1 MQGIEDTIGI
11 SIESGFDFS
20 HMLEVCNKR
29 VGMLGHG
36 QVTIMW
42 LQKHRVWLSELVSI
56 FVVGDGNGM
65 ATENS
70 DDSTSNFN
78 TKEKRKGKV
87 WVWKFGSHFW
97 HHFGM
102 RWQLR
107 EEKLSWEIIGHQ
119 SSADLVP
126 GHSLPPCSF
135 LSHEMSW
142 SSLLYAVCH
151 DAMMFA
157 LCKSHSN
164 RTSWPLNETS
174 ETEPNKPFQILLG
187 YFALSNGD
195 EKSGYHG
202 EWVNKGNE
210 ESFSDFS
217 PSRKAAWAGVLLPTV
232 SPGKMFL
239 LILFHWRSLE
249 DSGS

>member
-1 MQGIEDTIGI
+1 MQSIKGAIGI
-11 SIESGFDFS
+11 SIKSGFDFS
-20 HMLEVCNKR
+20 HVLEVWNKR
-29 VGMLGHG
+29 FGRLGHS
-36 QVTIMW
+36 QVTTMW
-42 LQKHRVWLSELVSI
+42 LQGHRVWLSELVSI
-56 FVVGDGNGM
+56 FMVGDGNGV

-78 TKEKRKGKV
+78 TKEKSKGKV
-87 WVWKFGSHFW
+87 WVWKLGPHLRQ
-97 HHFGM
+97 HFGM
-102 RWQLR
+102 HWQLR
-107 EEKLSWEIIGHQ
+107 EERLSWEIVGLQ

-126 GHSLPPCSF
+126 GLSLPPCCF

-142 SSLLYAVCH
+142 FSLLYAVCR
-151 DAMMFA
+151 DATMFA
-157 LCKSHSN
+157 LSKGHSN

-174 ETEPNKPFQILLG
+174 ETEPNKPFQSLLG
-187 YFALSNGD
+187 YFALRHGD

-202 EWVNKGNE
+202 EWVDKGRE

-217 PSRKAAWAGVLLPTV
+217 PSRKAAWAGVLSPAV
-232 SPGKMFL
+232 SPGEMFL

>member
-87 WVWKFGSHFW
+87 
-97 HHFGM
+97 
-102 RWQLR
+102 
-107 EEKLSWEIIGHQ
+107 
-119 SSADLVP
+119 
-126 GHSLPPCSF
+126 
-135 LSHEMSW
+135 
-142 SSLLYAVCH
+142 
-151 DAMMFA
+151 
-157 LCKSHSN
+157 
-164 RTSWPLNETS
+164 
-174 ETEPNKPFQILLG
+174 
-187 YFALSNGD
+187 
-195 EKSGYHG
+195 
-202 EWVNKGNE
+202 
-210 ESFSDFS
+210 
-217 PSRKAAWAGVLLPTV
+217 
-232 SPGKMFL
+232 
-239 LILFHWRSLE
+239 
-249 DSGS
+249 